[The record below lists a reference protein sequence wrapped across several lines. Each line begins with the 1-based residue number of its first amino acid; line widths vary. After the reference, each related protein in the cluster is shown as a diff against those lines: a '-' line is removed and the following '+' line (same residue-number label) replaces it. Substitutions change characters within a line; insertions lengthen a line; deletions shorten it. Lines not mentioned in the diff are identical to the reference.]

1 MWWIFLCKLGIYDYC
16 VDDDNMV
23 RIEEKIRILLSR
35 PTTLEHLRASKRLI
49 EQYEVLMYTNHL
61 LTNIERYNSLVKLW
75 EHKFKLWKRG

>member
-1 MWWIFLCKLGIYDYC
+1 MWHIFLCKFGMSNYC
-16 VDDDNMV
+16 VDDEDMV

-49 EQYEVLMYTNHL
+49 EQYEKLMYINHP

-75 EHKFKLWKRG
+75 QRKFKLWKRV